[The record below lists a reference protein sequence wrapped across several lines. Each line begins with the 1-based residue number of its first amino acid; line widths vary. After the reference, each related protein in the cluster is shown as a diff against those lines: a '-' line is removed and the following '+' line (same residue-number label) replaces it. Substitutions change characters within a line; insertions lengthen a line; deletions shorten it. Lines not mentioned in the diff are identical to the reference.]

1 MHDEAVTYYQD
12 MVDQTTRSHRWLKA
26 ELGVVPKVDQVGW
39 QIDPFGHSA
48 VHAYLLSAEA
58 GFEALLFTR
67 IVWRDKEARRANKAL
82 EFHWR
87 GSATFGEDAEIFT
100 SVFPFHYN
108 MPAGL
113 HFNYEGRNAQDVVCD
128 DPALEGYNVAEK
140 VDALVQAAEEYSSYM
155 LGDDVMLL
163 MGDDFHYGNANAWF
177 KNLDKLIEHARI
189 DGRVNAFYSTPRRYA
204 LAKKAAPVDY
214 PVKTGDFFPYA
225 SRAHQVSAAGAEG
238 PRRARACHD

>member
-1 MHDEAVTYYQD
+1 M
-12 MVDQTTRSHRWLKA
+12 
-26 ELGVVPKVDQVGW
+26 
-39 QIDPFGHSA
+39 
-48 VHAYLLSAEA
+48 
-58 GFEALLFTR
+58 
-67 IVWRDKEARRANKAL
+67 
-82 EFHWR
+82 
-87 GSATFGEDAEIFT
+87 
-100 SVFPFHYN
+100 
-108 MPAGL
+108 
-113 HFNYEGRNAQDVVCD
+113 VCD

-238 PRRARACHD
+238 PRRARDCHD